1 MPGRSTLKT
10 VVISRDGD
18 LSVAA
23 HLTEMRNW
31 LADQGIEPC
40 ELMMLH
46 VLNFR
51 VIFRGT
57 FETAEQAN
65 RFTEQFG

>member
-1 MPGRSTLKT
+1 LKT
-10 VVISRDGD
+10 VVVSRDGD

-31 LADQGIEPC
+31 LADQGIQPHD
-40 ELMMLH
+40 LVMLH

-51 VIFRGT
+51 VIFRAT
-57 FETAEQAN
+57 FETVEQAD

>member
-1 MPGRSTLKT
+1 LKT
-10 VVISRDGD
+10 VVVSRPGD

-31 LADQGIEPC
+31 LADQRIQPR
-40 ELMMLH
+40 ELVMLH

-51 VIFRGT
+51 VVFRGT
-57 FETAEQAN
+57 FETVEQADRFAEQ
-65 RFTEQFG
+65 FS

>member
-1 MPGRSTLKT
+1 LKT
-10 VVISRDGD
+10 VVVSRDGD

-31 LADQGIEPC
+31 LAGQGIEPR
-40 ELMMLH
+40 ELVMLH

-51 VIFRGT
+51 VVFRGT
-57 FETAEQAN
+57 FETVEQAD
-65 RFTEQFG
+65 RFAEHFG

>member
-1 MPGRSTLKT
+1 LKT
-10 VVISRDGD
+10 VVVSRDGD

-31 LADQGIEPC
+31 LAEQGIEPH
-40 ELMMLH
+40 ELVMLH

-51 VIFRGT
+51 VIFRAT
-57 FETAEQAN
+57 FEAIEQAD
-65 RFTEQFG
+65 RFTKQFG

>member
-1 MPGRSTLKT
+1 MKT
-10 VVISRDGD
+10 VVVSRDGD

-31 LADQGIEPC
+31 LAEQGIEPH
-40 ELMMLH
+40 ELVMLH

-51 VIFRGT
+51 VVFRAT
-57 FETAEQAN
+57 FETVEQAD
-65 RFTEQFG
+65 RFAEQFG

>member
-1 MPGRSTLKT
+1 LKT
-10 VVISRDGD
+10 VVVSRDGD

-23 HLTEMRNW
+23 HLAQMRNW
-31 LADQGIEPC
+31 LADQGIEPR
-40 ELMMLH
+40 ELVMLH

-57 FETAEQAN
+57 FETVEQAD
-65 RFTEQFG
+65 RFAEHFS